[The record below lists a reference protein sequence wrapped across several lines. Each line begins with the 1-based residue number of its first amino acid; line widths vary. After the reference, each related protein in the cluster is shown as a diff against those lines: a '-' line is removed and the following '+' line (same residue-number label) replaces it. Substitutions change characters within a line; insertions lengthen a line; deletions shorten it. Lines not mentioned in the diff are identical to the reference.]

1 MTITIKR
8 EPGFVNSKVPLNAA
22 ISDRESVT
30 MDSTHEEV
38 TVSSLESSVELEIN
52 SLFTKKQKVTASNND
67 RILISNSL
75 NLMWLLISFLVLL
88 VLITIFLQDTRVYW
102 SLLLLVVYGVALKFV
117 VPSFKIERQS
127 MD

>member
-8 EPGFVNSKVPLNAA
+8 KTGFVNSKVPLNVA
-22 ISDRESVT
+22 IGDHESVT
-30 MDSTHEEV
+30 IDSTHEEV
-38 TVSSLESSVELEIN
+38 TVSSSESSVELEIN

-67 RILISNSL
+67 RIIISNSL

>member
-8 EPGFVNSKVPLNAA
+8 ETGFVNSKVPLNVA
-22 ISDRESVT
+22 IGDRESVT

-52 SLFTKKQKVTASNND
+52 SLFTKKQKVTATNND
-67 RILISNSL
+67 RIIISNSL
-75 NLMWLLISFLVLL
+75 NLMWAFISFFVLLILINVFLP
-88 VLITIFLQDTRVYW
+88 DNKVYW
-102 SLLLLVVYGVALKFV
+102 SLLLLVVYGVALKFL